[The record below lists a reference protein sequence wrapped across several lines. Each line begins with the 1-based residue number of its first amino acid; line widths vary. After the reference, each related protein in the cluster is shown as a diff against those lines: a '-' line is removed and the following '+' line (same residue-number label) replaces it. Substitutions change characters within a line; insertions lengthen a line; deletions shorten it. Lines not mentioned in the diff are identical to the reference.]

1 MDRKQLKT
9 SASQTVK
16 KHYFLL
22 TVTTVLGAVIGASF
36 LALPTTST
44 TYYQSLYQYLTSGTY
59 AGFNSFIRSFVR
71 TNVDIINQL
80 VTYGFAIAK
89 TTDGKLIFGMIG
101 WMIIVVLVWI
111 FFKETFNL
119 VINRIFLEA
128 RTYDKVPFQHG
139 MFLISAK
146 KWFKA
151 SIALFIKNLY
161 LFLWS
166 FTVVGGL
173 IKSYSYLLVPYIL
186 AENPSL
192 SGNQAVTLSR
202 RMMDEHKWEAFVLRL
217 SLLGWDI
224 LNVCTFGLA
233 GALYVNQYESS
244 VYTEYY
250 AYVREEA
257 KRTNV
262 EGAELLSDTYL
273 FAKADAE
280 TLAAAYKSTKMDEM
294 YIQDTEVQL
303 SGAKKFCAE
312 SLSLW
317 AGNKKQMKVY
327 QGVENLKCQL
337 AVDKDALAGEQYPDR
352 LSPFYTRENIHFA
365 GNMNASRTYSIW
377 ILLLFFILIAIGSW
391 VYYNVGMML
400 YTQQYLNYDIFHG
413 PWMPMNAC
421 IVIFSLMLFTKLRK
435 KPVAAFLSTMVLSAV
450 ITYLTAYLLQNNYG
464 MSLWNC
470 SAQFININGKASLE
484 ASFNSAVLSSF
495 LIYFILPGIDQ
506 WLSKKNQT
514 AVLIITIVL
523 TVLFAADIVYSIGN
537 PNTVNLSTSSS
548 YTSISETI

>member
-1 MDRKQLKT
+1 MDRKQLKN

-44 TYYQSLYQYLTSGTY
+44 AYYQSLYQYLTSGTY
-59 AGFNSFIRSFVR
+59 EGFNSFIRSFVR

-80 VTYGFAIAK
+80 LTYGAAIAK
-89 TTDGKLIFGMIG
+89 TTDGRLIFGMIG

-146 KWFKA
+146 KWFKT

-192 SGNQAVTLSR
+192 SGDQAVTLSR
-202 RMMDEHKWEAFVLRL
+202 RMMDEHKWEAFVLRM

-280 TLAAAYKSTKMDEM
+280 ILAAAYKSTKMDEM

-352 LSPFYTRENIHFA
+352 LSPFYIRENIHFA

-377 ILLLFFILIAIGSW
+377 TLLLFFVLIAIGSW
-391 VYYNVGMML
+391 AYHNVGMML
-400 YTQQYLNYDIFHG
+400 YTQQYLNYGIFHG
-413 PWMPMNAC
+413 PWMPMDAC

-450 ITYLTAYLLQNNYG
+450 IMYLTAYLLQNNYG
-464 MSLWNC
+464 MSLWNY
-470 SAQFININGKASLE
+470 SVQFININGKASLE

-495 LIYFILPGIDQ
+495 LIYFVLPGIDQ

-523 TVLFAADIVYSIGN
+523 TVLFAADIVYSVGN

-548 YTSISETI
+548 YTSVSETI